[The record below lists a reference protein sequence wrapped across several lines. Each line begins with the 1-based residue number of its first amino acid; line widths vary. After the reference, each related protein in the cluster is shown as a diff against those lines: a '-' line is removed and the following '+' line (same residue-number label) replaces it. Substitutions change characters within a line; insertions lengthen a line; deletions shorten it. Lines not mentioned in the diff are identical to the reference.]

1 MARLKLHSKVIATII
16 VTLVLASCT
25 TIIDWDNQFD
35 DLSLNQSYIIPLG
48 ETTMS
53 FQDILDQYDSLEFIN
68 RTENNVYVIHKDSN
82 EWKFREMV
90 DLTKLEVLVDE
101 FVLPGFIIPAD
112 KTVSKDIDHT
122 LTLGYNSNPTTQ
134 RVDSADINSAKIQ
147 MQINVSNLDIQ
158 PGNIQVTTTFVDNTV
173 VFEDG
178 KSYFVHKPKKLNEP
192 EIIPLPPF
200 KILTANNLNAI
211 TVKVKVEVIAGNTAI
226 FTSPG
231 SKIGLNYKLF
241 ALDPKV
247 FYGYFSPTIAIAS
260 QDQVVDISE
269 FTSLLP
275 STGVFKLAEPSILVD
290 VLNNTGV
297 KMSFNID
304 YINAYKLNDATFDSI
319 YAKFN
324 NSKSVQHVIDRVQ
337 TYKVGGA
344 TVKSSFVLD
353 HTLQNGDISHFFDTY
368 PLPTM
373 IKYKFAI
380 KNARTLADPADFI
393 IPTASVKAYF
403 TVKVPLKFNAGSQFV
418 LRDTLK
424 NVNLEEVLVEDQVE
438 KAQLVLKI
446 TNGLPMK
453 GVMSLSFLTA
463 SKQLIPD
470 LQLLADSTVKAP
482 EINADGTTKAGSKAI
497 SYINFVIE
505 KSQIPKLKL
514 AKNIVY
520 SFKVISEA
528 DKKVSLQKT
537 DSLQLKM
544 GVYLKGNNI
553 INF

>member
-1 MARLKLHSKVIATII
+1 MAHFKPDRKI
-16 VTLVLASCT
+16 LASIVFALILSACT

-53 FQDILDQYDSLEFIN
+53 LEDILDQYDSLEFIN

-101 FVLPGFIIPAD
+101 FYPSPITTSLQNS
-112 KTVSKDIDHT
+112 TVSKEIEHT

-134 RVDSADINSAKIQ
+134 RVDRADINSAKIQ
-147 MQINVSNLDIQ
+147 MQINVSNMVIQ
-158 PGNIQVTTTFVDNTV
+158 PGNIRVTTTFVDNTV

-178 KSYFVHKPKKLNEP
+178 TSFFVHEPKKLNEP

-200 KILTANNLNAI
+200 KILTANNLNVIKAI
-211 TVKVKVEVIAGNTAI
+211 VKVDVIAGNTAI
-226 FTSPG
+226 LATPA

-260 QDQVVDISE
+260 QDQVVDITE

-304 YINAYKLNDATFDSI
+304 YIKAYKLNDATFDSI

-324 NSKSVQHVIDRVQ
+324 NSKSVQHVIDRIQ
-337 TYKVGGA
+337 DYGGA

-368 PLPTM
+368 PLPNM

-380 KNARTLADPADFI
+380 KNARTLADPTDFI

-453 GVMSLSFLTA
+453 GVMSLSFLNA

-482 EINADGTTKAGSKAI
+482 EINVDGTTKTGSKAI